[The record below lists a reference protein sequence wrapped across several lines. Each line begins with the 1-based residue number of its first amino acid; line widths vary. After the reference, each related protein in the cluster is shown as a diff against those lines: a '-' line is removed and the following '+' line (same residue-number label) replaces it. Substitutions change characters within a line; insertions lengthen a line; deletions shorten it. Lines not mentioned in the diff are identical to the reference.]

1 MTLHKSFHKKTA
13 ALLPLKDFVNAKQRL
28 SGVLAPHERRT
39 LFHAMVED
47 VLAALTSAQHIDLV
61 LVISDDPAARLLAQH
76 FGAGFI
82 TERETRVTGLN
93 AVVEV
98 GVAQLVAEGYERVL
112 IAHGDLPLLLAD
124 DIDALLQQATSGV
137 CIAPDVARDG
147 SNIMVCVPPQAIP
160 FRYGAGSFAAHQ
172 AQAAARNIN
181 CTLWPSERMAIDI
194 DYPDDL
200 FRLIATAHYANTATG
215 RYLQQSIIAGRLQ
228 AMVVAANASGED
240 FERASS

>member
-1 MTLHKSFHKKTA
+1 MTSHKASYPRTA

-47 VLAALTSAQHIDLV
+47 VLAALTTAKHIDHV

-82 TERETRVTGLN
+82 SERDTGANGLN
-93 AVVEV
+93 GVIDA
-98 GVAQLVAEGYERVL
+98 GVAQLVADGFDRVL
-112 IAHGDLPLLLAD
+112 IAHGDLPLLQSY
-124 DIDALLQQATSGV
+124 DIDALLHQAHSGIW
-137 CIAPDVARDG
+137 IASDVSNDG
-147 SNIMVCVPPQAIP
+147 TNIMVCCPPQAIG
-160 FRYGAGSFAAHQ
+160 FRYGAGSCVAHQ
-172 AQAAARNIN
+172 QQARLHGVSF
-181 CTLWPSERMAIDI
+181 TLWPSARMAIDI

-200 FRLIATAHYANTATG
+200 FRLIATPHYADTATG